1 MLPLGRAHG
10 LQLGQKTMLCEFDAA
25 LLLRI
30 CEELPFRNVLL
41 LLLLLL
47 LRLLLLSLPPPRFL
61 LF

>member
-1 MLPLGRAHG
+1 MLRRVRAHG
-10 LQLGQKTMLCEFDAA
+10 LQLGHKRMLCEFDAA

-41 LLLLLL
+41 LLLLL
-47 LRLLLLSLPPPRFL
+47 SLPSPRFS